1 MASPATDYYQTPSP
15 LTMNGQTCL
24 VPRPLAILAV
34 CCFAIFSSLSTLAA
48 GRGQLGILDTSR
60 INPNTGRNWVVGDQ
74 YRLVFISSENVDPT
88 KSSFGSLDDIAT
100 WNAIAQSIANK
111 SNLNLGKASWKV
123 IGSSQDVDA
132 RDNTQ
137 TNPALNG
144 LGHPIMLIDGSTIV
158 ARNYAD
164 LWDGRLENTITMTEK
179 RGASIEDLQ
188 VSAFPYTGTGP
199 NGRAVPSK
207 EVLRALTP
215 SSNGKIRQG
224 FANHPAGW
232 IDRNTVGPPT
242 TDNTPMPIYVISDT
256 LYVVDEIPEMA
267 STWLIGLAGFALL
280 RRRR

>member
-1 MASPATDYYQTPSP
+1 MLRP
-15 LTMNGQTCL
+15 LT
-24 VPRPLAILAV
+24 ILIL
-34 CCFAIFSSLSTLAA
+34 CSFFIFSNLSTQAA
-48 GRGQLGILDTSR
+48 GRGQLGILDTSGV
-60 INPNTGRNWVVGDQ
+60 NPNTGRNWVIGDQ
-74 YRLVFISSENVDPT
+74 YRLVFISSERVDPT
-88 KSSFGSLDDIAT
+88 KSSFGSMNDIAT
-100 WNAIAQSIANK
+100 WNAIAQSFANK
-111 SNLNLGKASWKV
+111 SNLNLGKANWKV
-123 IGSSQDVDA
+123 IGSTKDVDA

-179 RGASIEDLQ
+179 RGASIKDLQ

-207 EVLRALTP
+207 EVLRALSP
-215 SSNGKIRQG
+215 SSKEKIRQG

-232 IDRNTVGPPT
+232 IDRNTVGPPA
-242 TDNTPMPIYVISDT
+242 TDNAPMPIYVMSDA
-256 LYVVDEIPEMA
+256 LYVVDEIPEFA
-267 STWLIGLAGFALL
+267 STWLIGLAGLALL